1 MGGVFRVQALPG
13 ESRLPSEYHELLEE
27 TPSFHGEQPLSTAGQ
42 GPTLIPTE
50 KKNGGTQETAEWAS
64 GDSGGAPGLGAGSQG
79 TLGALHGLQKTFL
92 LTPFP

>member
-1 MGGVFRVQALPG
+1 MQALPG
-13 ESRLPSEYHELLEE
+13 ESRLPSEYHELLREP
-27 TPSFHGEQPLSTAGQ
+27 PSFNGEQPLSTAGQ

-50 KKNGGTQETAEWAS
+50 KKNGGAQEATEWAL
-64 GDSGGAPGLGAGSQG
+64 GDSGVDPGLGAGSQG